1 MSVRR
6 PCQSK
11 MGNVLHSVLG
21 PSHAAEARPR
31 LDHWSL
37 VAVIACACMLTLTSV
52 AVTELEMGKTGISYL
67 QLFLAPAVAVLTF
80 ATSIKMRNDPVRA
93 RPPRSLVVATVAF
106 LLLLL
111 LAALSLPLVNHPAS
125 VQYGVPSAT
134 VPVPLV
140 YLASPLVTAGLT
152 CLLAVL
158 AVNLAP
164 PEHLFRILWWFAV
177 ISAAATPVALIW
189 NAIHED
195 LFGRL
200 ETRLGGAAV
209 IHLVFLLGI
218 SVCLGA
224 VFKGHRRVLSSLAAL
239 AHLLWFIA
247 SGARAGLISLAV
259 FLLLMGIPPLVNSV
273 RRHPARLPF
282 VAAATM
288 AALTVFLFAAR
299 YVLGNRGV
307 DITGGGRVDTWSYG
321 LHQAFSSL
329 PNLVFGT
336 GYGVLWPWF
345 AFDAQALPQPGA
357 HGTKQMPS
365 GITLS
370 HAHNLYVAVFSEQGL
385 IGLGLLLTT
394 LGVVCWAWWRARGVV
409 ERTMAS
415 GLVATLPSF
424 FFDTY
429 LIKNF
434 PVSFVWWAVLAALLM
449 MIGKRRSGDG
459 EQRSKAQRRPRV
471 LKIGSH

>member
-1 MSVRR
+1 MDR
-6 PCQSK
+6 
-11 MGNVLHSVLG
+11 
-21 PSHAAEARPR
+21 
-31 LDHWSL
+31 WSL
-37 VAVIACACMLTLTSV
+37 VAVVVCACMLIFTSAV
-52 AVTELEMGKTGISYL
+52 VTESDMGGTGINQL
-67 QLFLAPAVAVLTF
+67 QLFLAPAVALLAF
-80 ATSIKMRNDPVRA
+80 ATGIKMRSNPARE
-93 RPPRSLVVATVAF
+93 RPPRPLVVATAAF

-111 LAALSLPLVNHPAS
+111 IAALSLPLANHLAG
-125 VQYGVPSAT
+125 VQYGVPSMT
-134 VPVPLV
+134 VPVPLR
-140 YLASPLVTAGLT
+140 YLVSPLVTAGLT

-158 AVNLAP
+158 AVNLVP
-164 PEHLFRILWWFAV
+164 VEQLFQILWWFAV
-177 ISAAATPVALIW
+177 ISAAVTPVALIW
-189 NAIHED
+189 NALHED

-209 IHLVFLLGI
+209 IHLVFLMGI

-224 VFKGHRRVLSSLAAL
+224 VLQGHRRVLSSLAAL

-247 SGARAGLISLAV
+247 SGARAGLISLGV
-259 FLLLMGIPPLVNSV
+259 FLLLMVIPPLVNSV

-282 VAAATM
+282 IAVATIAT
-288 AALTVFLFAAR
+288 LTAFLFATR

-307 DITGGGRVDTWSYG
+307 DITGGGRVETWSYG

-345 AFDAQALPQPGA
+345 AFDARVLPQPGA

-370 HAHNLYVAVFSEQGL
+370 HAHNLYVAVLSEQGL
-385 IGLGLLLTT
+385 IGLGLLLAT
-394 LGVVCWAWWRARGVV
+394 LGTTCWAWWRARGVV

-434 PVSFVWWAVLAALLM
+434 PVSFVWWVVLAALLM
-449 MIGKRRSGDG
+449 MIGKRRSGDR
-459 EQRSKAQRRPRV
+459 EQLSKAERRPRV
-471 LKIGSH
+471 LRIGSH